1 MKRIVIYFLVI
12 KVILIATLILA
23 YFFVPH
29 NHTYYV
35 NDFIYPFNEKFSL
48 ASVFKTWDGQHYLF
62 LVDKGYG
69 SAGSSQAF
77 YPLFPFLIKIVSY
90 IIPNTIIAGYVLV
103 TTLSI
108 GFIIYFYKFVRN
120 VWDKDIA
127 YISSIIAMT
136 FPTAFYLSRIY
147 TESLF
152 LFLTALFFYLL
163 SDKKYFYAGLVTL
176 LIPMTRPV
184 GIFILVPYF
193 IWLLQ
198 SKHKKFFTISI
209 PSFVEKVSFKVRYQY
224 MYLLMPVLGF
234 VAYLFLMRI
243 LTGDPFRGFTAQ
255 NDFATGTR
263 FENLFAP
270 NIFITSFYDLASLSF
285 IPTGIMDRVFFVLF
299 LITLPF
305 IYKVLGKVWFA
316 YSVMFGSV
324 VLLGAFSSF
333 HRYVYVIFPMYI
345 VFAVILKNAKKE
357 QLLMPICYV
366 LLSFQVV
373 LHLLHGLNYWVF

>member
-1 MKRIVIYFLVI
+1 
-12 KVILIATLILA
+12 
-23 YFFVPH
+23 
-29 NHTYYV
+29 
-35 NDFIYPFNEKFSL
+35 
-48 ASVFKTWDGQHYLF
+48 
-62 LVDKGYG
+62 
-69 SAGSSQAF
+69 
-77 YPLFPFLIKIVSY
+77 
-90 IIPNTIIAGYVLV
+90 
-103 TTLSI
+103 
-108 GFIIYFYKFVRN
+108 
-120 VWDKDIA
+120 
-127 YISSIIAMT
+127 
-136 FPTAFYLSRIY
+136 
-147 TESLF
+147 
-152 LFLTALFFYLL
+152 
-163 SDKKYFYAGLVTL
+163 
-176 LIPMTRPV
+176 
-184 GIFILVPYF
+184 
-193 IWLLQ
+193 
-198 SKHKKFFTISI
+198 
-209 PSFVEKVSFKVRYQY
+209 
-224 MYLLMPVLGF
+224 YLLMPVLGF

-285 IPTGIMDRVFFVLF
+285 IPTGIMDRFFFVLF